1 MKCKIALWLILIA
14 QLGQTQTELYTQT
27 FGQKNHPAIIYLH
40 GGPGYNSASFEA
52 TTAQKLADQGNFV
65 IVYDRRGEGRSDKVE
80 STYTFAETITDIEKL
95 YGQLKLKKATLIG
108 HSFGGIVGTLFAEK
122 HPEKIDQLFLLA
134 APISL
139 QATFQTIIDSVEV
152 IYKNKAD
159 SMNLRYVA
167 ILRKMDQSS
176 LEFSSYCFMHAMA
189 NGFYTPKNPTPEAQV
204 LYTSYQQSEL
214 GKYSQ
219 EMSYEAPQGFWEN
232 EQYTSM
238 DLTSKLKNL
247 VQKGISIYGIYGQE
261 DGLYA
266 TEQIRKI
273 GQIIGEEQLFYWENC
288 AHNPYIDQQK
298 RFLKAMVTFEK

>member
-14 QLGQTQTELYTQT
+14 QLGHTQTELYTKT

-40 GGPGYNSASFEA
+40 GGPGYNSTSFEA
-52 TTAQKLADQGNFV
+52 TTAQKLADQGIFV

-80 STYTFAETITDIEKL
+80 AVYTFEETIADIAQL
-95 YGQLKLKKATLIG
+95 YKQFELENATLIG

-122 HPEKIDQLFLLA
+122 HPERIDQLVLLA

-139 QATFQTIIDSVEV
+139 QVTFQTIIDSVEV
-152 IYKNKAD
+152 IYKSKAD
-159 SMNLRYVA
+159 SINLQYVTM
-167 ILRKMDQSS
+167 LRNMDRNT

-189 NGFYTPKNPTPEAQV
+189 NGFYTPKNLTQEAQL
-204 LYTSYQQSEL
+204 LYKSYQQSEL
-214 GKYSQ
+214 GKYGQ
-219 EMSYEAPQGFWEN
+219 QMSYEAPQGFWEN
-232 EQYTSM
+232 EQYTSL
-238 DLTSKLKNL
+238 DLTLKLKNL

-288 AHNPYIDQQK
+288 AHNPYIDQQEK
-298 RFLKAMVTFEK
+298 FLKAMVTFEK